1 MDVGRRVRELR
12 EARGLT
18 QRELARRA
26 SLTPMG
32 VSRIERAGNKSS
44 ALSID
49 RLAQALN
56 VNPGELFKDPTRPK
70 VVTLPSTPVTDTPA
84 EDLDEW
90 LRSTES
96 AAQVDEK
103 LRAVEAEARD
113 LEDFISRHV
122 LLKLDRARLYRFA
135 ILDRWL
141 KLADKE
147 RKPESN
153 RFKTVAEI
161 AEEELGGRYA
171 HPRTSDRVPR
181 AHEEEAC

>member
-1 MDVGRRVRELR
+1 
-12 EARGLT
+12 
-18 QRELARRA
+18 
-26 SLTPMG
+26 
-32 VSRIERAGNKSS
+32 
-44 ALSID
+44 
-49 RLAQALN
+49 
-56 VNPGELFKDPTRPK
+56 
-70 VVTLPSTPVTDTPA
+70 
-84 EDLDEW
+84 
-90 LRSTES
+90 
-96 AAQVDEK
+96 
-103 LRAVEAEARD
+103 
-113 LEDFISRHV
+113 